1 MIVAANG
8 GFQELRYKS
17 SVEAYWA
24 TEGSSSPLSNTVLL
38 CKAESFVRRIL
49 ATKKKT
55 RTKVPELSAAHAFT
69 RAHCAQ
75 CARNEPVR
83 TMRTGNNLD
92 AHEMVDMLLARARA
106 PILYKYSS
114 VLTIV
119 CVGPWGCLLHVLE
132 RISHNIQY
140 CSYTTTILLYHYL
153 CCTS

>member
-1 MIVAANG
+1 MMMG
-8 GFQELRYKS
+8 LCDDLRLVEVNQKRTENKFRTKS
-17 SVEAYWA
+17 
-24 TEGSSSPLSNTVLL
+24 
-38 CKAESFVRRIL
+38 
-49 ATKKKT
+49 TKKKKQ
-55 RTKVPELSAAHAFT
+55 RTKFPELSAAHAFT

-119 CVGPWGCLLHVLE
+119 CVGPWDVSCTFWNAFRTLFNIVDILL
-132 RISHNIQY
+132 QY
-140 CSYTTTILLYHYL
+140 YCTTIYVVQADFFTKLPKKKK
-153 CCTS
+153 

>member
-1 MIVAANG
+1 MG
-8 GFQELRYKS
+8 LCDDLRLVEVNQKRTENKFRTKS
-17 SVEAYWA
+17 
-24 TEGSSSPLSNTVLL
+24 
-38 CKAESFVRRIL
+38 
-49 ATKKKT
+49 TKKKKQ
-55 RTKVPELSAAHAFT
+55 RTKFPELSAAHAFT